1 MSRTRPQ
8 TPPQFP
14 DAWTRRKARV
24 REEAEAEARAR
35 REAAARQRDAE
46 AAETPEAQLLAD
58 LNLPAPEEMGPGDD
72 FAAFLSS
79 AVPTALRNRALRRLW
94 TTSPVLANLDDLLEY
109 GEDFTG
115 AGEAGGVIATAY
127 RVGKGFL
134 APEPAEPEA
143 ESGIASEAQGGDEH
157 GGEER
162 QAGTQR
168 GTEAGT
174 EPAKQAGNAG
184 NAETTIPSAPA
195 PAEAETAGTQPLA
208 HRAAPRHMQF
218 HFHADRAPDSKDAP
232 A

>member
-134 APEPAEPEA
+134 ASEPAEAEA
-143 ESGIASEAQGGDEH
+143 EAGIGGEAQGGDEH

-162 QAGTQR
+162 QAGT
-168 GTEAGT
+168 
-174 EPAKQAGNAG
+174 EPAKHAGNAG

-195 PAEAETAGTQPLA
+195 PAEAETAGPEPLA
-208 HRAAPRHMQF
+208 RRAAPRHMQF

>member
-134 APEPAEPEA
+134 APEPEA
-143 ESGIASEAQGGDEH
+143 ESGIGGEAH

-162 QAGTQR
+162 QAGTDP
-168 GTEAGT
+168 GT
-174 EPAKQAGNAG
+174 EPANRAG
-184 NAETTIPSAPA
+184 NAETTIPSTPA
-195 PAEAETAGTQPLA
+195 PAEAETAGPEPLA
-208 HRAAPRHMQF
+208 RRAAPRHMQF
-218 HFHADRAPDSKDAP
+218 HFHVDRAPDSKDAP